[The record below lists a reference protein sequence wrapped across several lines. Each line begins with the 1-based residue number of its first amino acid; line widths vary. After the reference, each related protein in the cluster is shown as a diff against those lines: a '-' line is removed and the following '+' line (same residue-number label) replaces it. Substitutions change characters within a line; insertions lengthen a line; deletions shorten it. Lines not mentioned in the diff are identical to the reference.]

1 MEVIPACFMVYV
13 LNGARQ
19 NGYWELALLSETEVG
34 CFDEGTKFSHYCNM
48 AAAETGSSTSLM
60 SESAIRQD
68 LQLDPSI
75 SDK

>member
-1 MEVIPACFMVYV
+1 MHVIPACFMVHG
-13 LNGARQ
+13 LNTAPE
-19 NGYWELALLSETEVG
+19 NGYWELTLLSETEVG
-34 CFDEGTKFSHYCNM
+34 CFDGGTKFSHCCNT

-60 SESAIRQD
+60 SESTIRQD